1 MDLLLKMEKVLQ
13 LQLIHWWT
21 PNPMK
26 TPLFNL
32 KMLILVRNHSRHT
45 GRIRD
50 TGTYGNHQTKKRIPG
65 VPAGANRGRIRDT
78 WTYENH

>member
-1 MDLLLKMEKVLQ
+1 MNEFLVYQQGPTGAELGTLGHMATIRLKKKIPGV
-13 LQLIHWWT
+13 
-21 PNPMK
+21 PAGAN
-26 TPLFNL
+26 
-32 KMLILVRNHSRHT
+32 R

-50 TGTYGNHQTKKRIPG
+50 TGTYGNHQTKKKVPG